1 LSEFICS
8 DVFEVGG
15 FEWKLEMY
23 PYGDSQSDKT
33 LSVFL
38 CAVDRKQLPGWS
50 QTAHYQIAVVNKDPS
65 KTSTHTGYDI
75 FRGKRDSAW
84 GWSKL
89 INLSKLHDVSQ
100 GWADDQG
107 RITLQATVH
116 VVTHEYMPVN
126 RVYRKS
132 LCGLY
137 YERVL
142 QSYFEP
148 FLKDEL
154 QRLDK
159 LCGNNVLHK
168 GFSDFWTGLPDAK
181 KRALLQITMDEVLL
195 NVKARLFSRDQPAT
209 YLAADVIFK
218 AAHDCSNG
226 LQDSAKRSLVG
237 CTGIAVVSGGEGT
250 VLRIERLTPEASGGL
265 SSLVSRH
272 DSVDQLTAGTLKASS
287 RVMLR
292 THKGVIRMSNSAN
305 FVDVFRAQVSDALD
319 NVRALVKHLKPQ
331 SCDGACLEA
340 MGRQMLSVFA
350 MCGMYITNVHP
361 AYHEKLALQLQE
373 DLIREEEEKNQKA
386 EAKKQKQAEKRK
398 KQQEAKAAKKAAEEA
413 AKKAAEEAEKKK
425 KEEEQA
431 KKKAQE
437 DEKARKK
444 AEARR
449 KAQEEAEKQRKLEL
463 EAEER
468 RKAEEA
474 ERRAEE
480 EARQAAMVEEEQKE
494 GGVEYAKKQ
503 QIAAIMR
510 DTALNPVQRQL
521 RVQAILAGK
530 VDVSSA
536 VPTQTVASGHSS
548 NYQSVAPASKAENTT
563 TFINPGPA
571 LTRPQAPAHAQ
582 AQTQAQARVPARAP
596 APAPAPAPAQP
607 APAPARSQPPA
618 LQQPQM
624 QQPQSQKPQMH
635 KPQMPLSMHSNAS
648 NGNGHPR
655 SWQSQNNGVFS
666 EEEVDVESF
675 ALNPLTSI
683 EHVMAIATSLDQIPA
698 TSDPSS
704 SFMPYS
710 AFQGNM
716 PFAGSNSSYGAVPFG
731 GGLAAHSG
739 TTGSRLFERWAQ
751 PSGMSNGGGL
761 YQGGLLVS
769 HNGSDSEENYTEASL
784 ASTASGARTPMNFEG
799 DDGLPS
805 SPEVLQSESMATSC
819 ALAALDP
826 CQKAQRGPVIAS
838 QRLGKPLL
846 RK

>member
-1 LSEFICS
+1 MSNAPPAASSSCHDHEEDDDEGDTFEPSAPDPGNCEVANANHYGQFTWTVALPAAPADKDSLADISKIRQFS

-89 INLSKLHDVSQ
+89 INLSKLHDVTQ
-100 GWADDQG
+100 GWADEDG
-107 RITLQATVH
+107 KITLQATVH
-116 VVTHEYMPVN
+116 VVKHEYMAVN
-126 RVYRKS
+126 RTYRKS

-168 GFSDFWTGLPDAK
+168 GFSDFWAALSDAK

-218 AAHDCSNG
+218 AAH
-226 LQDSAKRSLVG
+226 V
-237 CTGIAVVSGGEGT
+237 
-250 VLRIERLTPEASGGL
+250 
-265 SSLVSRH
+265 
-272 DSVDQLTAGTLKASS
+272 TAGTLKASS

-292 THKGVIRMSNSAN
+292 THKGVMRMSNSAN

-340 MGRQMLSVFA
+340 MGRQMLAVFA

-373 DLIREEEEKNQKA
+373 DLIREEEEKNLKA
-386 EAKKQKQAEKRK
+386 EAKKAKQAEKRK
-398 KQQEAKAAKKAAEEA
+398 KQQALKAEKKAQEEKE
-413 AKKAAEEAEKKK
+413 KKEAEEAENKK
-425 KEEEQA
+425 KEAEAA
-431 KKKAQE
+431 KRKAQE
-437 DEKARKK
+437 EEQARKK

-468 RKAEEA
+468 RLREEA
-474 ERRAEE
+474 EVKARAERE
-480 EARQAAMVEEEQKE
+480 
-494 GGVEYAKKQ
+494 
-503 QIAAIMR
+503 
-510 DTALNPVQRQL
+510 
-521 RVQAILAGK
+521 
-530 VDVSSA
+530 
-536 VPTQTVASGHSS
+536 
-548 NYQSVAPASKAENTT
+548 
-563 TFINPGPA
+563 
-571 LTRPQAPAHAQ
+571 
-582 AQTQAQARVPARAP
+582 
-596 APAPAPAPAQP
+596 
-607 APAPARSQPPA
+607 
-618 LQQPQM
+618 QM
-624 QQPQSQKPQMH
+624 QQQQAQQQQQQAQQQQHAQQQQLHAQQQQQQQQQAQQQQQQQQQQAAAAKP
-635 KPQMPLSMHSNAS
+635 A
-648 NGNGHPR
+648 
-655 SWQSQNNGVFS
+655 VA
-666 EEEVDVESF
+666 ED
-675 ALNPLTSI
+675 
-683 EHVMAIATSLDQIPA
+683 
-698 TSDPSS
+698 SS
-704 SFMPYS
+704 TTTPEQ
-710 AFQGNM
+710 QG
-716 PFAGSNSSYGAVPFG
+716 
-731 GGLAAHSG
+731 
-739 TTGSRLFERWAQ
+739 
-751 PSGMSNGGGL
+751 
-761 YQGGLLVS
+761 
-769 HNGSDSEENYTEASL
+769 
-784 ASTASGARTPMNFEG
+784 
-799 DDGLPS
+799 
-805 SPEVLQSESMATSC
+805 
-819 ALAALDP
+819 
-826 CQKAQRGPVIAS
+826 
-838 QRLGKPLL
+838 
-846 RK
+846 

>member
-1 LSEFICS
+1 
-8 DVFEVGG
+8 
-15 FEWKLEMY
+15 MY

-107 RITLQATVH
+107 KITLQATVH

-159 LCGNNVLHK
+159 LCGNSVLHK

-250 VLRIERLTPEASGGL
+250 VLRIERLTPESSGGL

-398 KQQEAKAAKKAAEEA
+398 KQQGIFKF
-413 AKKAAEEAEKKK
+413 
-425 KEEEQA
+425 
-431 KKKAQE
+431 
-437 DEKARKK
+437 D
-444 AEARR
+444 
-449 KAQEEAEKQRKLEL
+449 
-463 EAEER
+463 
-468 RKAEEA
+468 
-474 ERRAEE
+474 
-480 EARQAAMVEEEQKE
+480 
-494 GGVEYAKKQ
+494 
-503 QIAAIMR
+503 QIKF
-510 DTALNPVQRQL
+510 LSL
-521 RVQAILAGK
+521 
-530 VDVSSA
+530 
-536 VPTQTVASGHSS
+536 
-548 NYQSVAPASKAENTT
+548 
-563 TFINPGPA
+563 
-571 LTRPQAPAHAQ
+571 
-582 AQTQAQARVPARAP
+582 
-596 APAPAPAPAQP
+596 
-607 APAPARSQPPA
+607 SQ
-618 LQQPQM
+618 
-624 QQPQSQKPQMH
+624 
-635 KPQMPLSMHSNAS
+635 
-648 NGNGHPR
+648 
-655 SWQSQNNGVFS
+655 
-666 EEEVDVESF
+666 
-675 ALNPLTSI
+675 LTS
-683 EHVMAIATSLDQIPA
+683 
-698 TSDPSS
+698 
-704 SFMPYS
+704 
-710 AFQGNM
+710 
-716 PFAGSNSSYGAVPFG
+716 
-731 GGLAAHSG
+731 
-739 TTGSRLFERWAQ
+739 
-751 PSGMSNGGGL
+751 
-761 YQGGLLVS
+761 
-769 HNGSDSEENYTEASL
+769 
-784 ASTASGARTPMNFEG
+784 ST
-799 DDGLPS
+799 
-805 SPEVLQSESMATSC
+805 
-819 ALAALDP
+819 
-826 CQKAQRGPVIAS
+826 
-838 QRLGKPLL
+838 
-846 RK
+846 